1 MILDSLVVALNLRP
15 IGSIGFD
22 SFRNLSR
29 YVRSVSIQ
37 RGKSSTFGSFPVST
51 VVIEL
56 NNHDRV
62 FDPTITTGILIGG
75 SGFWTPSNAM
85 GRRQVVQIGFG
96 NFSSNLGI
104 LTPPSDFAP
113 LIFQGY
119 TYDWDLS
126 YSVDGQSIATVTLHD
141 FSGLWSRIFL
151 DAETPVAETS
161 GERFFDIY
169 DTYKTP
175 GTPFSALGFSI
186 DQGTVD
192 LGTQPI
198 DAGTSLLDYL
208 NLIAET
214 EGGYTFQTRE
224 GRQRFKQRVSPSG
237 ADYLELGIGGI
248 GITSLSA
255 GYGTELLYNR
265 IKVQNIGG
273 SLIQVDDETSQNFS
287 GVRELD
293 ITGLLGA
300 NDDEALSL
308 ATFYVSNYSTAKLR
322 FDEVEVSITKY
333 DDDTAVSPTQSK
345 LITADIGDFVRVSY
359 RPNNTGNT
367 IVQDKRIIGVK
378 HRITPNEYFMSFVL
392 DDARQYSLIL
402 DDEIFGKLDVYRLA

>member
-1 MILDSLVVALNLRP
+1 MILDSLVVAINLKP
-15 IGSIGFD
+15 IGAAGINT
-22 SFRNLSR
+22 FRNLSR

-51 VVIEL
+51 VVIEF

-62 FDPTITTGILIGG
+62 FDPTITTAIPIGG
-75 SGFWTPSNAM
+75 FSFWTPSRNM

-96 NFSSNLGI
+96 NFDPGLGI
-104 LTPPSDFAP
+104 RRGGSFAP

-151 DAETPVAETS
+151 DAETPVEETS

-169 DTYKTP
+169 NTYKTL
-175 GTPFSALGFSI
+175 GTPFSSLGASI
-186 DQGTVD
+186 DFGTVD
-192 LGTQPI
+192 LGTQAI
-198 DAGTSLLDYL
+198 EEGTPLLDYL

-237 ADYLELGIGGI
+237 ADYLELGIGGV
-248 GITSLSA
+248 GITSLAVS
-255 GYGTELLYNR
+255 YGTELLYNR

-273 SLIQVDDETSQNFS
+273 SLVQVDDEDSQDDS
-287 GVRELD
+287 GIRELD

-308 ATFYVSNYSTAKLR
+308 ATFYAANYSTAKLR
-322 FDEVEVSITKY
+322 FDEVEVSVTKY
-333 DDDTAVSPTQSK
+333 DDESQISPTQDK
-345 LITADIGDFVRVSY
+345 ITTAEIGDFVRVSY
-359 RPNNTGNT
+359 RPNDTGDT
-367 IVQDKRIIGVK
+367 IVQDKRIIGVN
-378 HRITPNEYFMSFVL
+378 HRITPNEYFMTFVL